1 MCMVWKG
8 IAVEDE
14 AGSGDLPGDLPQ
26 ALDDLI
32 VRCRLG
38 EPAAQ
43 RELYDRYAVFV
54 ARAARR
60 LGTPPEELEDVAQ
73 EVFWVVFRKLGQF
86 RRGDAASWI
95 YRICQ
100 REVQHRHRS
109 RRIRRALARIFGA
122 GTAPAEI
129 EGQERVALRHEA
141 ERRVGEILAAMS
153 AKKRE
158 VFVLFEIEG
167 LSGEAIAE
175 RIGCPLDTVWTRLF
189 HARREFTKIAR
200 ARDFL
205 QRAGPHR

>member
-1 MCMVWKG
+1 MAWKG

-14 AGSGDLPGDLPQ
+14 ERPGEPPGDL
-26 ALDDLI
+26 DDLLA
-32 VRCRLG
+32 RCRSG

-43 RELYDRYAVFV
+43 RKLYDRYVVFV
-54 ARAARR
+54 ARTARR
-60 LGTPPEELEDVAQ
+60 LGTPPEELQDVTQ
-73 EVFWVVFRKLGQF
+73 EVFSVVFRKLDRFQH
-86 RRGDAASWI
+86 GDAASWI

-100 REVQHRHRS
+100 REVQHRHRA
-109 RRIRRALARIFGA
+109 RRIRRAFARIFGA
-122 GTAPAEI
+122 GPAPSEI

-167 LSGEAIAE
+167 LSGEEIAE
-175 RIGCPLDTVWTRLF
+175 RIGCPLDTVWSRLF
-189 HARREFTKIAR
+189 HARLEFTKIAR

-205 QRAGPHR
+205 QRVGIRR